1 MTKDRL
7 AKLLKSPVTR
17 DEEAISGL
25 EEIVSRY
32 PYYTNGHILLTIQYK
47 LIDHIR
53 YEHQLRRASVH
64 VPNRAILRKL
74 VLSPKEIP
82 LPGEV
87 FAEANP
93 IDANVS
99 TETVVEK
106 PAARLEVVKE
116 EQADISKEIHETPS
130 PAPVSKER
138 KDPRKVIE
146 ERLRELKEQE
156 RAIREQLDLEIGE
169 VEPLATDS
177 ATGNQAKEPDTI
189 DTPESIVSP
198 SEKTVVDKKVV
209 DEPVGESQIAEPVVE
224 QPKLGETSF
233 KKPEPSESIEAPET
247 KAPFNKEE
255 KHTFA
260 DWLKNSQTQTAEIN
274 KKDERTY
281 AKPYHLDEDGA
292 GPKPQKEVAASD
304 SMESDLIERF
314 IREEP
319 RIVPAKSEFY
329 SPGNMARKSAQE
341 HEDLISETLARIYA
355 QQGRFDKAIVT
366 YERLSLKLPEKKAY
380 FASLIE
386 NLKSKNL

>member
-1 MTKDRL
+1 MTRDRL
-7 AKLLKSPVTR
+7 TKLLKSPVLK
-17 DEEAISGL
+17 DEDAISGL

-32 PYYTNGHILLTIQYK
+32 PFYTNGHILLTIQYK

-53 YEHQLRRASVH
+53 YENQLRRTSVH
-64 VPNRAILRKL
+64 VPNRSILRNL

-82 LPGEV
+82 MPGEV
-87 FAEANP
+87 DAEAAS
-93 IDANVS
+93 ANENVRL
-99 TETVVEK
+99 ETVVEK
-106 PAARLEVVKE
+106 QSAHLEVVKDE
-116 EQADISKEIHETPS
+116 STEPKKELQEAPS
-130 PAPVSKER
+130 PTPVSKER

-169 VEPLATDS
+169 VEPLTPASETDIQVVES
-177 ATGNQAKEPDTI
+177 VVVDL
-189 DTPESIVSP
+189 PETLASP
-198 SEKTVVDKKVV
+198 SEKTI
-209 DEPVGESQIAEPVVE
+209 E
-224 QPKLGETSF
+224 
-233 KKPEPSESIEAPET
+233 KKPEAREDINETQSTESAQNQPLSAGISTVKTEPIQSSGTVEP
-247 KAPFNKEE
+247 KSPFNKEE
-255 KHTFA
+255 KHSFA
-260 DWLKNSQTQTAEIN
+260 EWLKNSQAQAPEMNTKDGQTIVN
-274 KKDERTY
+274 
-281 AKPYHLDEDGA
+281 PYRLDEVETNR
-292 GPKPQKEVAASD
+292 KPGIEGVASASKG
-304 SMESDLIERF
+304 SDLIERF

-386 NLKSKNL
+386 NLKSRNA